1 MTLLKRRLPTRAE
14 MELMS
19 TKELQ
24 KLAELQGHSETA
36 VIAREEIEFRRKFAS
51 ECAVTINVRHG

>member
-1 MTLLKRRLPTRAE
+1 MTGIYEWVMTLLKRRLPTRAE

-36 VIAREEIEFRRKFAS
+36 VYSA
-51 ECAVTINVRHG
+51 

>member
-1 MTLLKRRLPTRAE
+1 
-14 MELMS
+14 MS